1 MDKMGHQKNNSNNNN
16 PSINLSDL
24 NLSPQKV
31 AIIAALMTDVLQADS
46 ITVDKEQ
53 TVFVELTGSLRKKT
67 RADQMVEEMRDMSF
81 GEILDA
87 LTR

>member
-1 MDKMGHQKNNSNNNN
+1 MDKMGHQKNNNNNKN